1 MLRNFLLIAARNL
14 LREHVYVIIN
24 VCGLAVGLTCSIF
37 IFLWVTDEVR
47 FDRFHKDTDRIFR
60 VMENFNYSNGE
71 IHTYEA
77 LPSPLADKLQAEFAE
92 VEHATHYSW
101 ETRSLFSYGN
111 QSIYE
116 DGYFADSSFFKVF
129 AFPVLEG
136 DPNQLLTKVNSIVI
150 TRRLAE
156 KYFPGERAIGKVIK
170 IDNELELMVTGV
182 VDIPYHSS
190 IWFDFLMPFE
200 IYEQH
205 TPKPLDWA
213 NHVTYTYIKVRKG
226 VDVEAFN
233 SKIKNIQKATHSD
246 NANTDTFLFAL
257 KDWRLFW
264 QFKNGVLTGGGRIF
278 YVIMFS
284 LAAFFILI
292 AACINFMNLSTARAT
307 RRAKEVGVRKVA
319 GATRKA
325 LIQQFL
331 IESLFLSFISLFV
344 SLLATHLLMPLFNEL
359 SGKELRID
367 YSDPYLVLALLLI
380 TVFTGLLAG
389 SYPAFFLSSFRPA
402 SVLKG
407 SLFSSQKGISLRRA
421 LVLFQFAL
429 SVVLIVCAIV
439 INDQV
444 HYILGKNLGF
454 NKEDVLYFEPLSGS
468 LKDIESFK
476 SELLQN
482 PLIESV
488 GQAFDNPLNIYNND
502 IAQWDGIPA
511 TETVTIQT
519 SVVDPDYLKT
529 MGFTL
534 LKGSHFSRDLASDSV
549 SFIIN
554 ETCARQMGFE
564 NPIGQR
570 LKIYQTEGKVIGV
583 VNDFHHNDFYS
594 TIDPLAF
601 VLGKSDSNH
610 PMAIF
615 VRYRHGETMNAVE
628 YLEKVYKKFEPIFPL
643 ETQFIDHDL
652 NLRYRREVMTGRLSI
667 CFMTIIIFISCL
679 GLFGLTLF
687 TTERRTKEIGVR
699 KVLGASVLSLVLLLC
714 KEFARPLILSLILG
728 LPIAWYLMGE
738 FLSQYQFHT
747 ELRVWSFII
756 TGTLVFLLAAITVS
770 YQSIK
775 AALTNPAETLRTE

>member
-1 MLRNFLLIAARNL
+1 MLRNFLLIATRNFF
-14 LREHVYVIIN
+14 REQVYAFIN
-24 VCGLAVGLTCSIF
+24 VSGLTVGLTCSIF
-37 IFLWVTDEVR
+37 IFLWVTDEIR
-47 FDRFHKDTDRIFR
+47 FDRFHQDADRIFR
-60 VMENFNYSNGE
+60 VMENVNNSSGE
-71 IHTYEA
+71 IITYEA
-77 LPSPLADKLQAEFAE
+77 LPVPLAEKLQTDFAE

-101 ETRSLFSYGN
+101 EQRALFSYGN

-116 DGYFADSSFFKVF
+116 GGYYADPSFFKVF
-129 AFPVLEG
+129 TFPTLEG
-136 DPNQLLTKVNSIVI
+136 DPGKLFSDVNSIVI

-156 KYFPGERAIGKVIK
+156 KYFPGERALGKVIR
-170 IDNELELMVTGV
+170 IDNELEVKVSGV
-182 VDIPYHSS
+182 VDIPDHSS

-200 IYEQH
+200 IYQKNTRH
-205 TPKPLDWA
+205 SLDWTQ
-213 NHVTYTYIKVRKG
+213 HICYTYIKLRNG
-226 VDVEAFN
+226 VDAKAFEA
-233 SKIKNIQKATHSD
+233 KIKNVQKATHAD
-246 NANTDTFLFAL
+246 NANIDTFLFAL

-264 QFKNGVLTGGGRIF
+264 EFRNGVQTGGGRVF
-278 YVIMFS
+278 YVIIFS

-292 AACINFMNLSTARAT
+292 AACINFMNLATARAT

-319 GATRKA
+319 GASKGT

-331 IESLFLSFISLFV
+331 IESLFLSFLSLFI
-344 SLLATHLLMPLFNEL
+344 SLLAVHLLTPLFNEL
-359 SGKELRID
+359 SGKSLHIE
-367 YSDPYLVLALLLI
+367 YSDPYLVTALLLI
-380 TVFTGLLAG
+380 TLFTGLLAG

-429 SVVLIVCAIV
+429 SVVLIVCAFV

-454 NKEDVLYFEPLSGS
+454 NKEDVLYFEPQSGS

-488 GQAFDNPLNIYNND
+488 GQAYDNPLNIYNND
-502 IAQWDGIPA
+502 FAQWDGIPA

-519 SVVDPDYLKT
+519 TVVDPDYLKT

-534 LKGSHFSRDLASDSV
+534 LDGRNFSRDLASDSA

-554 ETCARQMGFE
+554 ETFARQMGFE

-570 LKIYQTEGKVIGV
+570 LKIYKTEGKVIGV

-601 VLGKSDSNH
+601 VLSRPDDKQ
-610 PMAIF
+610 MAVF
-615 VRYRHGETMNAVE
+615 VRFRHGETVKAVE
-628 YLEKVYKKFEPIFPL
+628 YLESVYKKFELVFPL
-643 ETQFIDHDL
+643 ETVFIDHDL
-652 NLRYRREVMTGRLSI
+652 NIRYRREVMMGRLSL
-667 CFMTIIIFISCL
+667 CFMTITIFISCL

-699 KVLGASVLSLVLLLC
+699 KVLGASAQSLVLLLC
-714 KEFARPLILSLILG
+714 KDFARPVILALVLG
-728 LPIAWYLMGE
+728 LPTAWYLMGE
-738 FLSQYQFHT
+738 YLNQYQFHT
-747 ELRVWSFII
+747 ELSALSFLI
-756 TGTLVFLLAAITVS
+756 TGACVFLLAALTVA
-770 YQSIK
+770 YQSTK
-775 AALTNPAETLRTE
+775 AALTNPAETLRME

>member
-1 MLRNFLLIAARNL
+1 MLRNFLLIATRNFF
-14 LREHVYVIIN
+14 REQAYAFIN
-24 VCGLAVGLTCSIF
+24 VSGLAVGLMCSIF
-37 IFLWVTDEVR
+37 IFLWVTDEIR
-47 FDRFHKDTDRIFR
+47 FDRFHKDADRIFR
-60 VMENFNYSNGE
+60 VMENYSSSGE
-71 IHTYEA
+71 IFTYEA
-77 LPSPLADKLQAEFAE
+77 LPALLADKLQTEFAE
-92 VEHATHYSW
+92 IEHSTRYSW
-101 ETRSLFSYGN
+101 EQRSLFSYGN

-116 DGYFADSSFFKVF
+116 DGYCADASFFKVF
-129 AFPVLEG
+129 TFPVLEG
-136 DPNQLLTKVNSIVI
+136 DPDHLLTDVNSIVI

-156 KYFPGERAIGKVIK
+156 KYFSGERAFGKVIR
-170 IDNELELMVTGV
+170 IDNELELKVTGV
-182 VDIPYHSS
+182 VDIPDHSS
-190 IWFDFLMPFE
+190 ISFDFLMPFE
-200 IYEQH
+200 IYQKR
-205 TPKPLDWA
+205 TTKALDWTY
-213 NHVTYTYIKVRKG
+213 HVTYTYIKIRSG
-226 VDVEAFN
+226 VDAESFN
-233 SKIKNIQKATHSD
+233 SKIKNIQKSTHAD

-278 YVIMFS
+278 YVIIFS
-284 LAAFFILI
+284 MAAFFILI
-292 AACINFMNLSTARAT
+292 AACINFMNLATARAT

-319 GATRKA
+319 GATKKT

-344 SLLATHLLMPLFNEL
+344 SLLAAHLLTPLFNEL

-367 YSDPYLVLALLLI
+367 YSDPYLVIALLLI
-380 TVFTGLLAG
+380 TLFTGLLAG

-407 SLFSSQKGISLRRA
+407 SLFSSQKGISLRKA
-421 LVLFQFAL
+421 LVIFQFAL
-429 SVVLIVCAIV
+429 SVVLIACAFV

-444 HYILGKNLGF
+444 QYMLEKNLGF

-488 GQAFDNPLNIYNND
+488 GQAHDNPINIYNND
-502 IAQWDGIPA
+502 IAQWDGISA

-519 SVVDPDYLKT
+519 TVVDPDYLKT

-534 LKGSHFSRDLASDSV
+534 LKGRHFSRDLASDSV

-570 LKIYQTEGKVIGV
+570 MKIYKTEGKVIGV

-601 VLGKSDSNH
+601 VLGKSGANQ
-610 PMAIF
+610 MAVF
-615 VRYRHGETMNAVE
+615 VRYRHGETVKAVE
-628 YLEKVYKKFEPIFPL
+628 YLEQVYKKFEPTFPL
-643 ETQFIDHDL
+643 EPEFIDHDL
-652 NLRYRREVMTGRLSI
+652 NIRYRREVVTGRLSI
-667 CFMTIIIFISCL
+667 CFMIIIIFISCL
-679 GLFGLTLF
+679 GLLGLTLF

-699 KVLGASVLSLVLLLC
+699 KVLGASAQSLVLLLC
-714 KEFARPLILSLILG
+714 KDFARPVMLSLILG
-728 LPIAWYLMGE
+728 LPIAWYLMEE

-756 TGTLVFLLAAITVS
+756 TGACVFLLAAITVS
-770 YQSIK
+770 YQSTK
-775 AALTNPAETLRTE
+775 AAMANPAETLRTE